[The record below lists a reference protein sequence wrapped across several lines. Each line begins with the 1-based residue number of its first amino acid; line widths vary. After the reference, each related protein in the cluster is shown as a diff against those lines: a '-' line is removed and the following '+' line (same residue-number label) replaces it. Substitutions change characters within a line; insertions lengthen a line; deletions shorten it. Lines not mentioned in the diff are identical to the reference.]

1 MEHGLTPI
9 AAALDHSPLM
19 PCVHVGRR
27 GRLPPA
33 ALFAAP
39 QSGRPLAIA
48 SPRNDA
54 APRPLV
60 ISHPAVASE
69 RTGTPWTLLLPEA
82 LVTSGALALIA
93 VLLAIGADLRRQF
106 DSAPLADEGLPAAV
120 RAPQVSGGE
129 PAFTDPRPVPLG
141 RAAAARAADVT
152 RALRQVGIDGVTA
165 LASADA
171 EIVLLGTVDSEK
183 EKLLSLAVASTLS
196 QGERLVD
203 RIVVEPERR

>member
-1 MEHGLTPI
+1 
-9 AAALDHSPLM
+9 
-19 PCVHVGRR
+19 
-27 GRLPPA
+27 
-33 ALFAAP
+33 
-39 QSGRPLAIA
+39 
-48 SPRNDA
+48 
-54 APRPLV
+54 LV
-60 ISHPAVASE
+60 A
-69 RTGTPWTLLLPEA
+69 
-82 LVTSGALALIA
+82 SGALALIA
-93 VLLAIGADLRRQF
+93 VLLAIGTELRRRF
-106 DSAPLADEGLPAAV
+106 DPAPLIVEVLPAAV